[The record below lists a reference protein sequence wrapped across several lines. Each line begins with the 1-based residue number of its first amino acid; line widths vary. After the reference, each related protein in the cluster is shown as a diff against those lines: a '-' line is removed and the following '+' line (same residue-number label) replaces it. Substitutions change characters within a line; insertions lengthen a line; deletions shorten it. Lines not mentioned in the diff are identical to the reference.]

1 MLEWHPERVIWDMSA
16 NAYVA
21 ESDDMANSTTPVAI
35 RPARPEDAPQI
46 ATLIEP
52 FAAQQKLL
60 PRGIDELRKLTTNGF
75 VAEAEGCI
83 VGFAA
88 VEIYSKKL
96 SEIQCLAVAAEK
108 QGQGLGKRLIG
119 RCVERAEKL
128 GVLELMAIT
137 ATEKLFIDCGF
148 HNALPN
154 QKTALFI
161 QLQKNASD

>member
-1 MLEWHPERVIWDMSA
+1 
-16 NAYVA
+16 
-21 ESDDMANSTTPVAI
+21 MANSDTPVAV

-46 ATLIEP
+46 AALIEP
-52 FAAQQKLL
+52 FVAQQKLL
-60 PRGIDELRKLTTNGF
+60 HRSIDELRRLTANGF
-75 VAEAEGCI
+75 VAEVEGHV

-88 VEIYSKKL
+88 VEIYSQKL

-119 RCVERAEKL
+119 RCVERAEEL

-137 ATEKLFIDCGF
+137 ATEKLFVGCGF
-148 HNALPN
+148 HDALPN

-161 QLQKNASD
+161 LLQKNASD